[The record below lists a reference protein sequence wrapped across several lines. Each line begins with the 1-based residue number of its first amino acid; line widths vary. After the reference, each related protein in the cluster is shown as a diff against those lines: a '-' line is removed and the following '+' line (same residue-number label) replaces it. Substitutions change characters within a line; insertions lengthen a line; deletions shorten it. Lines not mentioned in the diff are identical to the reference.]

1 MSETGAAEQQLR
13 EQVIGALT
21 AARVSQA
28 EACRRL
34 GCSTKHMNMML
45 TGKSTLN
52 LAWAERILGLCG
64 KRVVVTVRRSP
75 GRRT

>member
-1 MSETGAAEQQLR
+1 MSGYDTPEEQLR
-13 EQVIGALT
+13 THVRVAL
-21 AARVSQA
+21 AAAHVSQA

-52 LAWAERILGLCG
+52 LAWAERILSLCG
-64 KRVVVTVRRSP
+64 KRVVVTVKRSAR
-75 GRRT
+75 RRT

>member
-1 MSETGAAEQQLR
+1 MSETSTAEEQLR
-13 EQVIGALT
+13 EQVIGAL
-21 AARVSQA
+21 AVARISQA

-52 LAWAERILGLCG
+52 LAWAERILSLCG
-64 KRVVVTVRRSP
+64 KRVVVTVKRSA